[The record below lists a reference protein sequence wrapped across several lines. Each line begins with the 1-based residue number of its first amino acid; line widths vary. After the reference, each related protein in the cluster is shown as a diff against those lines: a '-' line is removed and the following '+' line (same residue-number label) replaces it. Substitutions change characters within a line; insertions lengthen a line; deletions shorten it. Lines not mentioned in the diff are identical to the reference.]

1 MNVMDRYFLKQ
12 PQNIIV
18 KVKKSSMELEKK
30 NSGKKLSE
38 VHTYIYCLYFVWESV
53 NCSDLFT
60 SGKAIQLTWYKFST
74 YLYQLQTRK
83 YSVVLIRRNMV
94 T

>member
-1 MNVMDRYFLKQ
+1 MDRYFLKQ

-38 VHTYIYCLYFVWESV
+38 IHTYIYIAFILSGSQLIVQIYLHQEK
-53 NCSDLFT
+53 LF
-60 SGKAIQLTWYKFST
+60 S
-74 YLYQLQTRK
+74 
-83 YSVVLIRRNMV
+83 
-94 T
+94 